1 MDQQL
6 GEGTGGSNGE
16 RERRESK
23 GGDKAETAKTKRH
36 LEGNIENKRSRSFL
50 RYIHI

>member
-6 GEGTGGSNGE
+6 GGGTGGSNGK
-16 RERRESK
+16 REGRGSK
-23 GGDKAETAKTKRH
+23 GGDKAGTAKTKRH
-36 LEGNIENKRSRSFL
+36 LEGNTENKRSRSFL